1 MNPLLMKINLQLM
14 NPLLKI
20 NLQLMNPLMKIN
32 LQLMHPL
39 LMKINLQL
47 INPLTNN
54 LPQTN
59 PPHAKNLQE
68 RNPHLPHRMIINLL
82 KFHLIKVARVNLAV
96 MKVNLV
102 ATKTVVSAIT
112 ATGVNGASAHKTAVL
127 VPKPALVKFWDHP
140 TAPNV
145 RKLRSHSHATLV
157 LARTA
162 VKQPLQATTTDLFIN
177 EVLFD
182 YYY

>member
-1 MNPLLMKINLQLM
+1 VNGLSAPSHVELAHKPALVSVMTMTNLAKAL
-14 NPLLKI
+14 NLNLVTLKI
-20 NLQLMNPLMKIN
+20 AT
-32 LQLMHPL
+32 
-39 LMKINLQL
+39 NLQL
-47 INPLTNN
+47 INPLRVHH
-54 LPQTN
+54 LLYIQ
-59 PPHAKNLQE
+59 KNL
-68 RNPHLPHRMIINLL
+68 HLPHRMIINLL